1 MNHHAKTMQS
11 HQPAND
17 IQTDKPKVEQPKV
30 EQPKAEQPKAE
41 QPKAEQPK
49 AEQPLVT
56 ELKSP
61 SQQTANRMPAR
72 ADNLFTMG
80 KRHV

>member
-1 MNHHAKTMQS
+1 MNHNAKTMQS

-17 IQTDKPKVEQPKV
+17 IQTDKAKVEQPKV
-30 EQPKAEQPKAE
+30 EQPKAEQP
-41 QPKAEQPK
+41 
-49 AEQPLVT
+49 LVT
-56 ELKSP
+56 ESKSP
-61 SQQTANRMPAR
+61 SQQAANRMPAR

>member
-11 HQPAND
+11 DQPAND
-17 IQTDKPKVEQPKV
+17 IQTDKAKVEQPKV
-30 EQPKAEQPKAE
+30 AQPNV
-41 QPKAEQPK
+41 
-49 AEQPLVT
+49 EQPLVT
-56 ELKSP
+56 ESKSP
-61 SQQTANRMPAR
+61 SQQTATRMPAR

>member
-30 EQPKAEQPKAE
+30 EQPKVE

>member
-1 MNHHAKTMQS
+1 MNDHAKTMQS
-11 HQPAND
+11 NQPAND
-17 IQTDKPKVEQPKV
+17 ITTDKSKAVQPKVEQQKVEQPKV
-30 EQPKAEQPKAE
+30 EQP
-41 QPKAEQPK
+41 
-49 AEQPLVT
+49 LVT
-56 ELKSP
+56 ESKSP

>member
-11 HQPAND
+11 DQPAND
-17 IQTDKPKVEQPKV
+17 IQTDKAKVEQPKV
-30 EQPKAEQPKAE
+30 AQPNV
-41 QPKAEQPK
+41 
-49 AEQPLVT
+49 EQPLVT
-56 ELKSP
+56 ESKSP
-61 SQQTANRMPAR
+61 SQQTATRRPAR

>member
-11 HQPAND
+11 GQPVND
-17 IQTDKPKVEQPKV
+17 ISSDKSKAVQPKVEQPKV
-30 EQPKAEQPKAE
+30 EQP
-41 QPKAEQPK
+41 
-49 AEQPLVT
+49 LVT
-56 ELKSP
+56 ESKSP

>member
-1 MNHHAKTMQS
+1 MNHNAKTMQL

-17 IQTDKPKVEQPKV
+17 IQTDKAKVEQPKV
-30 EQPKAEQPKAE
+30 EQPKVEQS
-41 QPKAEQPK
+41 K

-56 ELKSP
+56 ESKSP